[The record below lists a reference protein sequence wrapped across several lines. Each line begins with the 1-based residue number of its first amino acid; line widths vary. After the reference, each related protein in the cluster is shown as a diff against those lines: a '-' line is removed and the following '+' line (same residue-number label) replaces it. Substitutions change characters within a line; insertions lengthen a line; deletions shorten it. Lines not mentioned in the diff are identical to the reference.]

1 VDEGLLPVE
10 VLSPLPP
17 LPPVVADEVMR
28 VEAVGELPPEDE
40 DEAVVGAA
48 EPSVLL
54 AAVEETSPEDPLLE
68 GEGEPEL
75 EGPDEADV
83 GAASLEEADVG
94 AEPPVVEGAGAED

>member
-1 VDEGLLPVE
+1 MDEGLLPVE

-17 LPPVVADEVMR
+17 LPPVVADEVMSVDA
-28 VEAVGELPPEDE
+28 VEELPPDE

-48 EPSVLL
+48 EPSVLV
-54 AAVEETSPEDPLLE
+54 AGVEETSPEEPLLE

-94 AEPPVVEGAGAED
+94 AESPVVEGAGAED